1 MKTHAIDWNGPEF
14 KKRQERLDPAGRL
27 SGATR
32 VVSRAILALAP
43 ATAMVIIAAWLVT
56 VPGLAV
62 YLQAGLWASGFLFF
76 GLALESDKA
85 TIGLSVLT
93 GFALPLL
100 AWLSST
106 TSLEFLI
113 IAVALVAA
121 WIASAIWR
129 TEKLIAAKSPT
140 SGQY

>member
-1 MKTHAIDWNGPEF
+1 MKTHAIEWNGPEF
-14 KKRQERLDPAGRL
+14 EKRQERLNTARGL
-27 SGATR
+27 SVATR
-32 VVSRAILALAP
+32 VVSRVVLALAP
-43 ATAMVIIAAWLVT
+43 AMAMVIIAAWLVT
-56 VPGLAV
+56 LPGLAV
-62 YLQAGLWASGFLFF
+62 YLQAGLWASGFVFF

-106 TSLEFLI
+106 ISLSFLI
-113 IAVALVAA
+113 IAVGLVAA
-121 WIASAIWR
+121 WIATSTW
-129 TEKLIAAKSPT
+129 KLTAAKSPT